1 MLHIDFRELE
11 SAAGSIAQSVE
22 DLERTLD
29 ELDRFI
35 REVTAVWAGDASEA
49 FQSAVAKWNE
59 AARDVRDELAY
70 LHRVVTTAHFNHAS
84 AVRTNSAM
92 WQV

>member
-1 MLHIDFRELE
+1 M
-11 SAAGSIAQSVE
+11 AQSID

-29 ELDRFI
+29 ELDGFI
-35 REVTAVWAGDASEA
+35 REITAVWTGAASDA
-49 FQSAVAKWNE
+49 FHNAVVEWNK
-59 AARDVRDELAY
+59 AARDMRDELAY
-70 LHRVVTTAHFNHAS
+70 LHRLVTTAHSNHVS